1 MEIVFNMIKTMK
13 MKKTKYIV
21 WAGVLVLTLF
31 IAQVAAAQNRA
42 EQSNPV
48 SIELLKA
55 KSLWFNTG
63 NGAGM
68 IFDNL
73 KSFSSIEANYNM
85 TSGDFKLKQD
95 GQDESS
101 LGVSSEGGQKIGKA
115 YAWGNFSYNN
125 ITQRGTLFN
134 TASLTPHRGVPYY
147 PVDPVLSDWKK
158 QEYNLEMKV
167 ASKPLWN
174 KFILGLQANYTAQT
188 GAKQMDPRSEVYFY
202 NINVKP
208 GVAAMFGEHK
218 VGLNLEYENLVDET
232 RRHTN
237 SNNQLSQD
245 VFVMKGLGNH
255 YTSVIGGLQSLASFI
270 SSGNK
275 VGGELQYA
283 YGFSNVKFLFN
294 GGYTYRVED
303 VISNVTK
310 PKKEGTVKEGN
321 LSANLAVIKEG
332 DNLSRLEI
340 SYNSNRISGIEYVQ
354 VLDNSYEVQRWVDV
368 YSSIRSTYAQDDI
381 VAKYDFYRGASNEY
395 KWKAGAFAN
404 YRLNDDIYLMPK
416 SQRKVENL
424 YLGVNAKV
432 NVPLK
437 LANRFIAGADFVYKN
452 NLDGL
457 YNYGGAAPT
466 SIVITDFMTPDFEF
480 MKQSYYKI
488 GAQVSYFTNVSRDN
502 KTGAFIKIALD
513 YYKPTEGDG
522 NRVQTTF
529 GIGLTF

>member
-1 MEIVFNMIKTMK
+1 
-13 MKKTKYIV
+13 
-21 WAGVLVLTLF
+21 
-31 IAQVAAAQNRA
+31 
-42 EQSNPV
+42 
-48 SIELLKA
+48 
-55 KSLWFNTG
+55 
-63 NGAGM
+63 
-68 IFDNL
+68 
-73 KSFSSIEANYNM
+73 
-85 TSGDFKLKQD
+85 
-95 GQDESS
+95 
-101 LGVSSEGGQKIGKA
+101 
-115 YAWGNFSYNN
+115 
-125 ITQRGTLFN
+125 
-134 TASLTPHRGVPYY
+134 
-147 PVDPVLSDWKK
+147 
-158 QEYNLEMKV
+158 MKV
-167 ASKPLWN
+167 ASKPLWDRW
-174 KFILGLQANYTAQT
+174 ILGIQANYTAQT

-208 GVAAMFGEHK
+208 GVAAMFGEHTM
-218 VGLNLEYENLVDET
+218 GLNFEYENLVDET
-232 RRHTN
+232 RGHTN

-255 YTSVIGGLQSLASFI
+255 YTSVIGGRQGLSSFI
-270 SSGNK
+270 SNGNK

-283 YGFSNVKFLFN
+283 YGFSDVKFLFN

-310 PKKEGTVKEGN
+310 PKKEGTVKEEN
-321 LSANLAVIKEG
+321 LSANLTIVKEG

-340 SYNSNRISGIEYVQ
+340 SYNSNRINGIEYVQ

-368 YSSIRSTYAQDDI
+368 YSSIRSTFAQDDI
-381 VAKYDFYRGASNEY
+381 VAKYDFYRGAAHEY

-404 YRLNDDIYLMPK
+404 YRLNDDIYLVPK

-437 LANRFIAGADFVYKN
+437 LVNRFIAGADFVYKN
-452 NLDGL
+452 NMDGF

-466 SIVITDFMTPDFEF
+466 SVVITDFMTPDFEF

-488 GAQVSYFTNVSRDN
+488 GAQVSYFANISRDN
-502 KTGAFIKIALD
+502 KTGAFIKIAVD

-529 GIGLTF
+529 GVGLTF